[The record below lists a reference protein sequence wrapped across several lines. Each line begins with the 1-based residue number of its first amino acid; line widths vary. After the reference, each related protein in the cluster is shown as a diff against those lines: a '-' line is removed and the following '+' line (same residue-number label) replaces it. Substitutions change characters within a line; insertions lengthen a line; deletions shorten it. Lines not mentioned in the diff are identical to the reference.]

1 MASNIPVIVQGNSFS
16 LAIPLQIY
24 YINGDQMD
32 LQDYTPDPTDDV
44 TVQLKGSRRNYTYT
58 PTIDGNVA
66 NIDLSG
72 NELADNYG
80 VVVSVVKAN
89 GQRLRSFRTDQF
101 FIVES
106 SDDLTMDDII
116 QGLEENVIYLNSQ
129 AFVAGEDGRGIESIV
144 KTSTAGLVD
153 TYTITYSDDTTT
165 TFQVTNGANGQAG
178 AQGVGITSIEKTGTS
193 GLVDTYTIT
202 LSNGQ
207 TSTFEVTNGQDGH
220 DLGLAVIVDDLTTG
234 GHEDALSA
242 EMGKV
247 LYNGTRQNYIKG
259 YFINAA
265 GAVDVSS
272 VWNLTDYIPCV
283 QGNSIV
289 WTPGGT
295 AAICALVF
303 YDSEKVQLSA
313 YKATAARRTITAP
326 ANAAFLRASFQDN
339 YGGEYN
345 RVPVTVAGEPY
356 ARQEWMQGNKD
367 IANTHI
373 PQKVNENLF
382 GYLYDNFGYEVVPTD
397 AMAFANM
404 TMGSTGHAAE
414 PSSSR
419 VIAEFPVKYGYG
431 VIVKPLAGYRVDLRF
446 YTYEEVGISQANTS
460 TFIFEWGV
468 TTGNIM
474 IPVPHNAHMCVV
486 WVARASGNAT
496 FLVDDAKSAFS
507 VAMVKI
513 PDQKRFIRSI
523 NHKGY
528 NLTHPENTLPAFRES
543 RRQGFHYVETDLRTT
558 SDGVIVLLHD
568 ESINATARNADGSE
582 ISGTININ
590 SITYEQALEY
600 DFGIRRG
607 QQFAGTKIPTLAQ
620 FLALCKNLSLHPY
633 LELKS
638 VSAAAVV
645 QAVSDAGMRG
655 NVTYL
660 GNTTYLESVK
670 NLDPNARLAILGGA
684 SIEVCSSLKSAT
696 NEVFVDVES
705 RVDISAY
712 KNAGIAVEKYT
723 IDDIGALFAVDS
735 YVSGIT
741 SNRWAY
747 DKLMYI
753 KGLTE

>member
-1 MASNIPVIVQGNSFS
+1 MSTPIEELTALVDALRAETFEKSITPERIGAILQRMIDVLPSVSDANS
-16 LAIPLQIY
+16 
-24 YINGDQMD
+24 
-32 LQDYTPDPTDDV
+32 
-44 TVQLKGSRRNYTYT
+44 LKGW
-58 PTIDGNVA
+58 VA
-66 NIDLSG
+66 ISSI
-72 NELADNYG
+72 NELPTSPSPSQQAL
-80 VVVSVVKAN
+80 A
-89 GQRLRSFRTDQF
+89 
-101 FIVES
+101 
-106 SDDLTMDDII
+106 
-116 QGLEENVIYLNSQ
+116 YL
-129 AFVAGEDGRGIESIV
+129 
-144 KTSTAGLVD
+144 L
-153 TYTITYSDDTTT
+153 DTTLYVYVGCGGDT
-165 TFQVTNGANGQAG
+165 LEGKYRSAELKGTKGDTGNAG
-178 AQGVGITSIEKTGTS
+178 ADGKDGKDGV
-193 GLVDTYTIT
+193 
-202 LSNGQ
+202 
-207 TSTFEVTNGQDGH
+207 
-220 DLGLAVIVDDLTTG
+220 DLGLANIVDDLETG
-234 GHEDALSA
+234 TSIDVLSGR
-242 EMGKV
+242 MGKV
-247 LYNGTRQNYIKG
+247 LYNGTRQNYTKG
-259 YFINAA
+259 HFINQA
-265 GAVDVSS
+265 GAEDVST

-283 QGNSIV
+283 QGDSIV
-289 WTPGGT
+289 WKPGEYAPT
-295 AAICALVF
+295 RALVF
-303 YDSEKVQLSA
+303 YDSDKVQLSV
-313 YKATAARRTITAP
+313 YKATAAMRTITAP
-326 ANAAFLRASFQDN
+326 ANAAFLRASFEDN

-345 RVPVTVAGEPY
+345 SVPVTVAGEPY
-356 ARQEWMQGNKD
+356 ARQEWMQGNKG
-367 IANTHI
+367 IAKTHI

-382 GYLYDNFGYEVVPTD
+382 GYLYDNLGYEVVPTD

-404 TMGSTGHAAE
+404 TMGTTSHAAE
-414 PSSSR
+414 VSSSK

-486 WVARASGNAT
+486 WVARESGSAI

-528 NLTHPENTLPAFRES
+528 NVTHPENTLPAFRES

-558 SDGVIVLLHD
+558 SDGVIVLLHN
-568 ESINATARNADGSE
+568 ESINATALNADGSE

-684 SIEVCSSLKSAT
+684 SIDVCNSLKTAT

-705 RVDISAY
+705 RNDISAY